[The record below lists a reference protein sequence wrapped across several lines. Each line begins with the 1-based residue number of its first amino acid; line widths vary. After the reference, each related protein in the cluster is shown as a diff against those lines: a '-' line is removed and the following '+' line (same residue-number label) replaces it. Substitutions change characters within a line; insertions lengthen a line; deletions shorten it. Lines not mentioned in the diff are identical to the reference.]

1 MENIYEI
8 CFYGGLILAIIFLIT
23 SVVLFIVLKIP
34 KVVGD
39 LTGRTAKK
47 TIKEMKEGTP
57 VKESVAKK
65 EQAKYYNQQ
74 TGKIKVRESAT
85 VDMGNKSG
93 TDMTGDEATDVLN
106 MDGEEVTDVLAMEG
120 EEATDV
126 LAMEEEEATD
136 VLTMEGEEATD
147 VLTMEEEATDVLT
160 MEEEEAT
167 DVLRGDDESATT
179 VLTDKNIFD
188 SRAKTHRVKYNVIS
202 IHTDETL

>member
-23 SVVLFIVLKIP
+23 SVVLFIALKIP

-85 VDMGNKSG
+85 VDMGKKSG

-106 MDGEEVTDVLAMEG
+106 MDGDEVTDVLAMEG
-120 EEATDV
+120 
-126 LAMEEEEATD
+126 EEATD

-147 VLTMEEEATDVLT
+147 VLAM
-160 MEEEEAT
+160 EEEAT

-188 SRAKTHRVKYNVIS
+188 GRAKTHRVKYNVIS

>member
-126 LAMEEEEATD
+126 LAMEEEATD